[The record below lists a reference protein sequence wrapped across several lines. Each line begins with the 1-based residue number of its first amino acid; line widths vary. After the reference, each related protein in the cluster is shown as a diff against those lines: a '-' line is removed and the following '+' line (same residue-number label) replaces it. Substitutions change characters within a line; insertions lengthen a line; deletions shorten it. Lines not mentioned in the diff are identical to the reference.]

1 MMRFIFKH
9 VPYSLLTSTLSVV
22 LRYMHMYMY
31 LQIYDI
37 LIMLIVDALV
47 RLEERQVIPMN

>member
-1 MMRFIFKH
+1 
-9 VPYSLLTSTLSVV
+9 
-22 LRYMHMYMY
+22 MHMYMY